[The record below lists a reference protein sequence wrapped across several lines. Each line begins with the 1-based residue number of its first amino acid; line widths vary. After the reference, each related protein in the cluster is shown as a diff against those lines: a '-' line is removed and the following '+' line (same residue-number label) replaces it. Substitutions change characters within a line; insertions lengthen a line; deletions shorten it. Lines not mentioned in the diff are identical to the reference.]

1 MWLQNYYAPEA
12 TTGALRLRTA
22 PDMPPGALLLQSPYD
37 EDARFSI
44 KRETSWI
51 GYRVHLTETC
61 DDETP
66 HLITQVATV
75 PATTNDVEMTDAIQA
90 DLAARDLLPGE
101 HLLDGGYV
109 SAEHLLTSAAT
120 YGIDL
125 VGPALLDTS
134 WQAAAGQ
141 GFDVSCFVID
151 WERHTVTCAGGK
163 TSHSWTDTTKEGYP
177 FHQIK
182 FSKAECG
189 ACPLRA
195 QCTRSVTKPRQLSLR
210 PRAEH
215 AALQLARQRQ
225 VTDDFAKRYQIRAGV
240 EGTIAQGVQ
249 TGGVR
254 QARYRTLPKVRL
266 EHVAIAAGISLQRL
280 DDWWTETPRATTR
293 TSRFAALAVA

>member
-1 MWLQNYYAPEA
+1 
-12 TTGALRLRTA
+12 
-22 PDMPPGALLLQSPYD
+22 MPPGALLLQSPSD
-37 EDARFSI
+37 VDARCST

-75 PATTNDVEMTDAIQA
+75 PATTKDVEMTDALHA

-109 SAEHLLTSAAT
+109 RAEHLLTSAAT

-134 WQAAAGQ
+134 WQAAAGP

-151 WERHTVTCAGGK
+151 WERHTVTCPGGK
-163 TSHSWTDTTKEGYP
+163 TSRSWTDTTKGGDP
-177 FHQIK
+177 FHQIR
-182 FSKAECG
+182 FSKADCS
-189 ACPLRA
+189 ACPLRPP
-195 QCTRSVTKPRQLSLR
+195 CTRAVTQPRQLSLR

-215 AALQLARQRQ
+215 AALQLARHRQ
-225 VTDDFAKRYQIRAGV
+225 TTDDFAERDQTRAGV

-249 TGGVR
+249 TCGVR
-254 QARYRTLPKVRL
+254 QARDRTLPKVRL
-266 EHVAIAAGISLQRL
+266 EQVALAAGISLQRL
-280 DDWWTETPRATTR
+280 DDWGTETPRATTR
-293 TSRFAALAVA
+293 TTRFAALAVA